1 MAKDMAKKKVL
12 GEVEVFVDLDN
23 DALVKALQ
31 GEPGKKGDPGP
42 SVKGDPGK
50 DSDKEGP
57 PGRAPTQAEI
67 ADAVH
72 KYLSRLDLR
81 GKKGDPG
88 KDCTVQGPEPS
99 DERIKKLIRE
109 ILTEKLGR

>member
-1 MAKDMAKKKVL
+1 MAKDMVKKKAL

-23 DALVKALQ
+23 DALVEALK

-42 SVKGDPGK
+42 SVKGDPGR
-50 DSDKEGP
+50 DSDKAGP

-72 KYLSRLDLR
+72 AYLSKLDLR

-88 KDCTVQGPEPS
+88 KDNTSVGPEPS
-99 DERIKKLIRE
+99 DGRIKRLIKEVLAER
-109 ILTEKLGR
+109 LGG